1 MKIRI
6 VQKKDVQQILQIY
19 APYVLNTNITFE
31 YDVPSLKEMSLRIE
45 KISKKYPYLVV
56 EEDDEIIGYAYACTF
71 HERKAY
77 EWACELSIYVKES
90 YHGKGIAKKLY
101 LKLFAIL
108 QEMNIQT
115 VYACITVP
123 NDKSK
128 RFHQALG
135 FKQNALFHQCGYKF
149 NKWLD
154 VIWMEKSIGQY
165 GQVDNFI
172 PFSSL
177 SIDKI
182 NKCLNN

>member
-77 EWACELSIYVKES
+77 E
-90 YHGKGIAKKLY
+90 
-101 LKLFAIL
+101 
-108 QEMNIQT
+108 
-115 VYACITVP
+115 
-123 NDKSK
+123 
-128 RFHQALG
+128 
-135 FKQNALFHQCGYKF
+135 
-149 NKWLD
+149 
-154 VIWMEKSIGQY
+154 
-165 GQVDNFI
+165 
-172 PFSSL
+172 
-177 SIDKI
+177 
-182 NKCLNN
+182 